1 MLKQCQY
8 AANKQG
14 PQKRKKTEY
23 VHIQC
28 QGPKTAVANEN
39 DVRPTPLLSRDVL
52 DSNFQIQPD
61 LEPDF

>member
-52 DSNFQIQPD
+52 DSNF
-61 LEPDF
+61 